1 MTPFRLAWQGLIHAV
16 RTERHMRVH
25 LVATCL
31 VIACA
36 LFFHT
41 SRFETLSLIAWVTL
55 VISLELVNTAIERT
69 VDLVTDEQRPL
80 AKQAKDVAASA
91 VLVAAIGAGVSALL
105 ILGPDVLRLIN
116 VL

>member
-1 MTPFRLAWQGLIHAV
+1 M
-16 RTERHMRVH
+16 
-25 LVATCL
+25 
-31 VIACA
+31 ACA
-36 LFFHT
+36 LFFQT

-69 VDLVTDEQRPL
+69 VDLDTDEQRPL

-91 VLVAAIGAGVSALL
+91 VLVASIGAGVSAVL
-105 ILGPDVLRLIN
+105 IFGPDVLRLIN